1 MVVGKKKLR
10 ASVVI
15 VDRMVHVKV
24 VYRQVAIVL
33 QPVECEEQGQ
43 IMTYRIGM
51 CQKANNTVSR
61 YHMSL

>member
-1 MVVGKKKLR
+1 MVGKRKLR

-15 VDRMVHVKV
+15 VDKTVHVKV

-33 QPVECEEQGQ
+33 QPVEGEEQGQ

-51 CQKANNTVSR
+51 CQKANNTVSGYR
-61 YHMSL
+61 MSL